1 MRTLLIACFIFS
13 MLVSCTGTRSEE
25 IKESA
30 GLTQSVRQEG
40 TAIIEFRESRY
51 DFGNVS
57 HGEKLAYTFIYKNT
71 GDAPLV
77 IHSARADC
85 GCTIP
90 EYDSEPLAPGKEGR
104 LKVVFNTQGF
114 MGYQAKTL
122 QLLTNAKDPVVTL
135 AIRAIIE

>member
-1 MRTLLIACFIFS
+1 MRTLLIACLILS
-13 MLVSCTGTRSEE
+13 MLVSCTGRSSGEM
-25 IKESA
+25 KEPA
-30 GLTQSVRQEG
+30 GLAQSGRQDG

-122 QLLTNAKDPVVTL
+122 QLLTNSKDPLVTL
-135 AIRAIIE
+135 AIRAVIE

>member
-1 MRTLLIACFIFS
+1 MRTLLIACLILS
-13 MLVSCTGTRSEE
+13 MFVSCTGRGSEE
-25 IKESA
+25 MKEPA
-30 GLTQSVRQEG
+30 GLTQSGRQEG
-40 TAIIEFRESRY
+40 TAIIEFREIRY

-122 QLLTNAKDPVVTL
+122 QLVTNAKDPLVTL
-135 AIRAIIE
+135 AVRAVIE